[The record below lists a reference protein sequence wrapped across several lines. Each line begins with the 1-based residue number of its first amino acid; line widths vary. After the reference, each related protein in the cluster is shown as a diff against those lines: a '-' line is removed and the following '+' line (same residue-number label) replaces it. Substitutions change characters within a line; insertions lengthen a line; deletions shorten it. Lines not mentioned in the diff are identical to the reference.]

1 MHRWH
6 AELFDDYYEL
16 EVYIKTDRIVRRI
29 VKWNLYSEGSLMI
42 QELKFDP
49 IFLQSKH
56 YLHNAFESKRNW
68 DITILA

>member
-1 MHRWH
+1 MQNFSTIIMSWKFILKQT
-6 AELFDDYYEL
+6 EF
-16 EVYIKTDRIVRRI
+16 VRRI